1 MTNKLNEINALLEL
15 FYRGETSPE
24 QQQRL
29 QRLMAELGP
38 ELPSELRADAA
49 VVDALCSDVDVPA
62 DCSEQV
68 AEMIRL
74 AAAASGRRSAMRR
87 LWSRVAAAVSVGA
100 VAACVVV
107 ALVRNDPADD
117 LTGPSPLA
125 DSSAALLSEN
135 ILPEPAPEPAP
146 AIEPQ
151 APAAAEEPAP
161 APAAA
166 QPRRSP
172 ARAVESD
179 EEPDAVTD
187 PEEARALLAHVS
199 NVLAQAREV
208 RAEAAA
214 DADRS
219 VNHAF
224 NTINS
229 ILQ

>member
-29 QRLMAELGP
+29 HRLMAELGP

-49 VVDALCSDVDVPA
+49 VVEALCGNVDVPA

-74 AAAASGRRSAMRR
+74 TAAASGRRSAMHR

-107 ALVRNDPADD
+107 ALVRNAPADD

-135 ILPEPAPEPAP
+135 IHPAPVPAPAP

-151 APAAAEEPAP
+151 APAAEVPAP
-161 APAAA
+161 APAPA
-166 QPRRSP
+166 QLRRSP
-172 ARAVESD
+172 ARAVEPA